1 MDFKILPDYEQ
12 MSRQAARDLVL
23 LLKDKKNPLICTA
36 SGHSPAGLYQ
46 ELAREIRQQGTDIS
60 SWRFVG
66 LDEWAD
72 MNDQDQGSCSYD
84 LQELLFKPLGISKDQ
99 ICLFDGRAGDREAEC
114 RRVEDFLQTV
124 GGIEVAI
131 LGIGLNGHLGMNEPG
146 TAPAARVHVSDIAPL
161 TQQTGQKYFAAPQD
175 LSLGLTLGLA
185 NLLEA
190 RQVYLLANG
199 AHKAD
204 IIRQTITAAPSPD
217 LPATLLQQHPHATV
231 YLDQEAASLLPPP
244 FTSPN

>member
-1 MDFKILPDYEQ
+1 MDIKILPDYEQ

-23 LLKDKKNPLICTA
+23 LLKDKANPLICTA
-36 SGHSPAGLYQ
+36 SGHSPAGLYR
-46 ELAREIRQQGTDIS
+46 ELAREIRQQGADIS

-66 LDEWAD
+66 LDEWAG
-72 MNDQDQGSCSYD
+72 MNDQDPGSCSYD
-84 LQELLFKPLGISKDQ
+84 LQELLFKPLGISKEQ
-99 ICLFDGRAGDREAEC
+99 VCLFDGRAAEREAEC
-114 RRVEDFLQTV
+114 RRVEDFLQAS

-131 LGIGLNGHLGMNEPG
+131 LGIGLNGHIGMNEPG
-146 TAPAARVHVSDIAPL
+146 TDPAARVHVSDIAPL

-199 AHKAD
+199 AHKAE
-204 IIRQTITAAPSPD
+204 IICQAITAAASPD
-217 LPATLLQQHPHATV
+217 LPAALLQQHPHATF
-231 YLDQEAASLLPPP
+231 YLDQEAASLLPTQ
-244 FTSPN
+244 FTTPN